1 MPSGTH
7 PEEPEDTASQMENA
21 DTGEIPVHPDDRLWR
36 HPSELARMRQAG
48 RETVT
53 APVPTPIG
61 ARQER
66 AGSWI
71 SRIPTSLVIA
81 AGIAA
86 VVASVGSVVAL
97 AQSPSATA
105 RVTIPPG
112 PHAPVQTATI
122 VSGSASASGLMVD
135 PQGLALVATTDPPA
149 TATLE
154 TGRRRTPARLRAF
167 APDLGLAAYQVV
179 PPENAATTTALMAPA
194 TTTALVHPSG
204 NWTVPHG
211 SSDLNLLAPRL
222 LPSTWGPMLMTHL
235 AGAPTEP
242 GTPLAEGGTVVGM
255 SIVTID
261 DRTMVIPWPMLRAL
275 GARLRSRP
283 KPMRGLPATVSDDG
297 TGPTV
302 TAEWSGG
309 TLLTGDRVEAID
321 GFHVSTAAEADALTA
336 LQIGGE
342 HARVRCTRAGQTVT
356 VEVPLERR

>member
-235 AGAPTEP
+235 SGAPAEP

-255 SIVTID
+255 SIVTTD
-261 DRTMVIPWPMLRAL
+261 DRSMVIPWPMLRAL
-275 GARLRSRP
+275 GARLQAAPRS
-283 KPMRGLPATVSDDG
+283 MGDLPANLSDDG
-297 TGPTV
+297 SSPMLTD
-302 TAEWSGG
+302 EWSDGS
-309 TLLTGDRVEAID
+309 LQTGDRVEAID
-321 GFHVSTAAEADALTA
+321 GLAVSSAAEVRAIAAIHFEGTTA
-336 LQIGGE
+336 M
-342 HARVRCTRAGQTVT
+342 VRCERSAKSVT
-356 VEVPLERR
+356 VDVALE